1 MIEEQQSPKI
11 SSVSLHPSLQPTTP
25 DLVFIPLFG
34 TEKALSFNPMVHSKG
49 FAQGQWK
56 RSKEE
61 KEKKGEESN
70 VLTTDVFT
78 VTFIKINT
86 LDEYVYKHS
95 IRNIKLYDMHIK
107 HLHMI
112 IRIA

>member
-1 MIEEQQSPKI
+1 
-11 SSVSLHPSLQPTTP
+11 
-25 DLVFIPLFG
+25 
-34 TEKALSFNPMVHSKG
+34 MVHSKG

-61 KEKKGEESN
+61 KEKKGGESN

-86 LDEYVYKHS
+86 LDEYKF
-95 IRNIKLYDMHIK
+95 INIPLGILNYMTCT
-107 HLHMI
+107 
-112 IRIA
+112 